1 MNNLFKLKKS
11 DDPLLTDDEY
21 VYVKDATV
29 TIQICGKGLYCVN
42 KWEILSADEMLWS
55 EEVQMPYQS
64 YWLRRFIEI
73 WNRVEDIESQRY
85 WKRKQKIV
93 N

>member
-1 MNNLFKLKKS
+1 MTINLLNKMYIAWCKKEKF
-11 DDPLLTDDEY
+11 D
-21 VYVKDATV
+21 
-29 TIQICGKGLYCVN
+29 
-42 KWEILSADEMLWS
+42 EILSADEMLLS
-55 EEVQMPYQS
+55 GQVQMPYQS

>member
-1 MNNLFKLKKS
+1 MTINLL
-11 DDPLLTDDEY
+11 
-21 VYVKDATV
+21 
-29 TIQICGKGLYCVN
+29 N
-42 KWEILSADEMLWS
+42 KIYIAWCKREQFDEILSADEMLWS

-85 WKRKQKIV
+85 WKRKGKQ
-93 N
+93 NA

>member
-1 MNNLFKLKKS
+1 MTINLLNKLYIAWCKREQF
-11 DDPLLTDDEY
+11 D
-21 VYVKDATV
+21 
-29 TIQICGKGLYCVN
+29 
-42 KWEILSADEMLWS
+42 EILSADEMIWS
-55 EEVQMPYQS
+55 EEVQMPYQC
-64 YWLRRFIEI
+64 YWLRRFSEI

>member
-1 MNNLFKLKKS
+1 MTINLLNKLYTAWCEREQF
-11 DDPLLTDDEY
+11 D
-21 VYVKDATV
+21 
-29 TIQICGKGLYCVN
+29 
-42 KWEILSADEMLWS
+42 EILSADEMLLS
-55 EEVQMPYQS
+55 GQVQMPYQC

-85 WKRKQKIV
+85 WKKRAK

>member
-1 MNNLFKLKKS
+1 MTINLLNKLYIAWCKREQF
-11 DDPLLTDDEY
+11 D
-21 VYVKDATV
+21 
-29 TIQICGKGLYCVN
+29 
-42 KWEILSADEMLWS
+42 EILSADEMLLS
-55 EEVQMPYQS
+55 GQVQMPYQC

-85 WKRKQKIV
+85 WKKRAK